1 MFEIGFKFL
10 KFCIVGSLGLVI
22 DFGTTFFFKEKV
34 KINKYVSNSFGFVL
48 ATISNYLFNKYWT
61 FENID
66 PGALIQFTK
75 FISVSLIGLALNNLI
90 IYILIN
96 KKGSKFYWAKL
107 IAIVVVVIWNFV
119 ANYYFTFST
128 T

>member
-10 KFCIVGSLGLVI
+10 KFCFVGLLGLVI

-66 PGALIQFTK
+66 PDALIQFTK

-107 IAIVVVVIWNFV
+107 IAIIVVVIWNFG

-128 T
+128 S